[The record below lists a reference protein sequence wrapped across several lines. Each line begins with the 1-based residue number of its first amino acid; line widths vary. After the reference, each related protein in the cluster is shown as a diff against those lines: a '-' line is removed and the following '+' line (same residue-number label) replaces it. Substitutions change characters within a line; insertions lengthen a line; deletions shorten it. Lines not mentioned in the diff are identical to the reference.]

1 MAHADFSASPLG
13 VYPWRA
19 QRAIKKADEGL
30 CQGEMGTQE
39 RPGLGPAYCPRN
51 QQAEV
56 SALFH
61 PTLPALP
68 WDRQNNKDKPSPGCT
83 LRFFQSHK
91 GKIKSKATDDI
102 RFGAC
107 VCPLIKAMCMCSTS
121 TIGKKIEKPSLQLVH
136 KDVCMATDLVMQLLL
151 RRLGARSEYAG
162 VAGGGESSWE
172 HARMLLISSAYGLPS
187 KVSR

>member
-1 MAHADFSASPLG
+1 MAHADSSASPLG
-13 VYPWRA
+13 VYLWRA
-19 QRAIKKADEGL
+19 QRAVKKADEGL

-68 WDRQNNKDKPSPGCT
+68 RGRQNNKDKPSPGCT

-107 VCPLIKAMCMCSTS
+107 VCPLIKAMCMRSTS
-121 TIGKKIEKPSLQLVH
+121 TIGEKKKKSPASNLFT
-136 KDVCMATDLVMQLLL
+136 KMC
-151 RRLGARSEYAG
+151 ARQQT
-162 VAGGGESSWE
+162 W
-172 HARMLLISSAYGLPS
+172 
-187 KVSR
+187 